1 MESCAPSC
9 WNEVTPVCSCL
20 SRTRTR
26 VLRPYYPRHSHCTPY
41 AQRVCLRRTDKL
53 LPMRVCEPTG
63 CVELAGC
70 EWRLL
75 RPNDPAQT
83 IISERGAL
91 GLPPTLCVCKPCD
104 PRCVPPLTPHCQRVL
119 TGDPAVGCR
128 QRAPSP
134 GAASRRA
141 TMRYVFTARS
151 RRRRGP
157 A

>member
-1 MESCAPSC
+1 
-9 WNEVTPVCSCL
+9 
-20 SRTRTR
+20 
-26 VLRPYYPRHSHCTPY
+26 
-41 AQRVCLRRTDKL
+41 
-53 LPMRVCEPTG
+53 MRVCEPTG

-119 TGDPAVGCR
+119 TGDPSAGCR
-128 QRAPSP
+128 RRAPSP

-141 TMRYVFTARS
+141 TMLYVLTARS

-157 A
+157 ASSMERAGEHPPQVSPELLRFIPQSILASYLVRRSCTYSNYSLCLCST